1 MPPPA
6 PRPDTCSDPMN
17 HLPSGGG
24 AAHTSAMTL
33 RDRSLVRLAIGS
45 ACLLTLAC
53 DKKADMPSAEG
64 EGNSPTIQA
73 APGDI
78 VPESAAASDTT
89 PGIPV
94 TPPPAPGKTP
104 TGKSPTMGGSAG
116 GTVIGYDSAFGPSY
130 ELDSAGRPI
139 PFKKRKP

>member
-1 MPPPA
+1 M
-6 PRPDTCSDPMN
+6 D
-17 HLPSGGG
+17 HLPSGDG

-45 ACLLTLAC
+45 ACLFTLAC
-53 DKKADMPSAEG
+53 GTKADIPPAEG
-64 EGNSPTIQA
+64 EGGSPTIQA

-78 VPESAAASDTT
+78 VAESAAASDTT
-89 PGIPV
+89 PGIPA
-94 TPPPAPGKTP
+94 TPPPATGTTPTGKTP
-104 TGKSPTMGGSAG
+104 TVGGPAG

-139 PFKKRKP
+139 PLKKRKP